1 MFLENMLQSFL
12 TKNSYYLAK
21 NSKKQ
26 SKMTK
31 NSLKTSKSSE
41 KSKANYFL
49 FLAILL
55 TYTVFY
61 SQNNSE
67 KMSSKKIVLM
77 GNSITEHWQTYTPL
91 FFKENSFFIN
101 KGISGQTTVEML
113 SRFNEDVINQN
124 PQAVYILA
132 GINDIAQNS
141 GYISIDDISTNI
153 IKMGLLAQKN
163 NIKVIIC
170 SVMPVTEIAWN
181 EKIKNANQK
190 VIELNQKLINK
201 SKKNNFIYLDYYSKM
216 KDELNSLTYDGLHPN
231 EKGYIKMNAIIK
243 KSLKGITNNFN

>member
-12 TKNSYYLAK
+12 TKNSYYLVK

-26 SKMTK
+26 QKMTE
-31 NSLKTSKSSE
+31 NSLKTSKISKKI
-41 KSKANYFL
+41 KSNYFL

-61 SQNNSE
+61 SQNNFE
-67 KMSSKKIVLM
+67 KMSPKKIVLM

-163 NIKVIIC
+163 NIKVVIC
-170 SVMPVTEIAWN
+170 SVMPVTEIVWN

-201 SKKNNFIYLDYYSKM
+201 SKKNNFTYLDYYSKM

-243 KSLKGITNNFN
+243 KSLKGITNNFD

>member
-1 MFLENMLQSFL
+1 
-12 TKNSYYLAK
+12 
-21 NSKKQ
+21 
-26 SKMTK
+26 MTK
-31 NSLKTSKSSE
+31 NSLK
-41 KSKANYFL
+41 KSKNKQKSKLNYFL
-49 FLAILL
+49 FLAIFLN
-55 TYTVFY
+55 YIAFY

-67 KMSSKKIVLM
+67 KMNPKKIVLM
-77 GNSITEHWQTYTPL
+77 GNSITEHWQKYTPL
-91 FFKENSFFIN
+91 FFEENSFLIN

-113 SRFNEDVINQN
+113 FRFNEDVINQN

>member
-1 MFLENMLQSFL
+1 MLQSFL

-67 KMSSKKIVLM
+67 KMSPKKIVLM

>member
-1 MFLENMLQSFL
+1 
-12 TKNSYYLAK
+12 
-21 NSKKQ
+21 
-26 SKMTK
+26 MTK
-31 NSLKTSKSSE
+31 NSLKTSKNKQ
-41 KSKANYFL
+41 KSKLNYFL
-49 FLAILL
+49 FLAIFLN
-55 TYTVFY
+55 YMAFY

-67 KMSSKKIVLM
+67 KTNPKKIVLM
-77 GNSITEHWQTYTPL
+77 GNSITEHWQTYNPL
-91 FFKENSFFIN
+91 FFEENSFLIN

-113 SRFNEDVINQN
+113 FRFNEDVINQN

-190 VIELNQKLINK
+190 VIELNHQLINK
-201 SKKNNFIYLDYYSKM
+201 SKKNNFIYLDYYSEM
-216 KDELNSLTYDGLHPN
+216 KEELSLLTYDGLHPN
-231 EKGYIKMNAIIK
+231 EKGYLKMIAILK
-243 KSLKGITNNFN
+243 KSLKGIANNFN

>member
-201 SKKNNFIYLDYYSKM
+201 SKKNNFTYLDYYSKM

>member
-67 KMSSKKIVLM
+67 KMSPKKIVLM

-201 SKKNNFIYLDYYSKM
+201 SKKNNFTYLDYYSKM

-231 EKGYIKMNAIIK
+231 KKGYVKMNAIIK

>member
-26 SKMTK
+26 PKMVK

-41 KSKANYFL
+41 KLKSNYFL

-55 TYTVFY
+55 TSTVFY

-67 KMSSKKIVLM
+67 KMGSKKIVLM

-91 FFKENSFFIN
+91 FFEENSFLIN

-113 SRFNEDVINQN
+113 SRFSEDVINQK

-163 NIKVIIC
+163 NIKVVIC
-170 SVMPVTEIAWN
+170 SVMPVTEIVWN

-201 SKKNNFIYLDYYSKM
+201 SKKNNFTYLDYYSKM

-231 EKGYIKMNAIIK
+231 KKGYVKMNAIIK

>member
-1 MFLENMLQSFL
+1 M
-12 TKNSYYLAK
+12 AK

-26 SKMTK
+26 PKMTK

-61 SQNNSE
+61 SQNNFE
-67 KMSSKKIVLM
+67 KMSPKKIVLM

>member
-26 SKMTK
+26 PKMVK

-41 KSKANYFL
+41 KLKSNYFL

-55 TYTVFY
+55 TSTVFY

-67 KMSSKKIVLM
+67 KMGSKKIVLM

-91 FFKENSFFIN
+91 FFEENSFLIN

-113 SRFNEDVINQN
+113 SRFSEDVINQK

-163 NIKVIIC
+163 NIQVVIC
-170 SVMPVTEIAWN
+170 SVMPVTEIVWN

-201 SKKNNFIYLDYYSKM
+201 SKKNNFTYLDYYSKM

-231 EKGYIKMNAIIK
+231 KKGYVKMNAIIK